1 MEVPSVADIARRYV
15 EDAVWTGKFR
25 PGCQVKEEIVADALG
40 ISRPPIREAFKLL
53 EAEGLLRRVPRKGVF
68 VTEIKEQDAMEIYTL
83 KAELYAFSIQR
94 SFHDLSSADVGR
106 MGDIV
111 ADMEAC
117 IAGDSPS
124 VESYQEL
131 NVAFHN
137 IHVDNAGHQRL
148 KQMLQNLHNQM
159 RYYSSQTLLH
169 RQHLETSCLYHRR
182 IFEAFQTG
190 DKASAIALTREHV
203 LIALQRFGFSTPTL
217 KEGA

>member
-68 VTEIKEQDAMEIYTL
+68 VTEIKEKDVMEIYTL

-94 SFHDLSSADVGR
+94 SFQGLSSADVDR

-111 ADMEAC
+111 FNMEAVVAQASHH
-117 IAGDSPS
+117 I
-124 VESYQEL
+124 ESYQEL
-131 NVAFHN
+131 NIAFHN
-137 IHVDNAGHQRL
+137 IHVDNADHQRM
-148 KQMLQNLHNQM
+148 KRILQNLHNQI
-159 RYYSSQTLLH
+159 RYYSSQTLLNRH
-169 RQHLETSCLYHRR
+169 HIVTSCQYHRR
-182 IFEAFQTG
+182 IFEAFRMG
-190 DKASAIALTREHV
+190 DMASAIALTREHV
-203 LIALQRFGFSTPTL
+203 LVALQRFGFSTPNP
-217 KEGA
+217 